1 MSLIESGQCLYCG
14 SASHWKDICRAYRE
28 DEKDG
33 RIQVVQGRIYAC
45 VDNIGR
51 RRIKTR
57 VGVPQAECVQ
67 EAHAHLNSLKLRVP
81 QPEQSMPFI
90 RGPYRPKQPMPF
102 IRGSHLPEQPMVD
115 IPGPRPSSPFTAQ
128 PISDSLADETDE
140 ELMQLLP
147 EDVRGFFRWL
157 NSHLRAQPS
166 IEERVVLA
174 ELLEKFIAT
183 GQVPER
189 WYALIAREW
198 SQAFP
203 MPRHGK

>member
-1 MSLIESGQCLYCG
+1 MSLTESGQCLYCG
-14 SASHWKDICRAYRE
+14 SASHWKDICRVYRE
-28 DEKDG
+28 DKEDG

-45 VDNIGR
+45 VSNIGR

-67 EAHAHLNSLKLRVP
+67 EAHAHLNSLRLRVP
-81 QPEQSMPFI
+81 QST
-90 RGPYRPKQPMPF
+90 QPMPF

-115 IPGPRPSSPFTAQ
+115 IPGPRSSSPSTAQ

-157 NSHLRAQPS
+157 NSRLRAQPS

-174 ELLEKFIAT
+174 KLLERFIAT

-189 WYALIAREW
+189 WYALMAREW